1 MKKIVFLLLTIA
13 LIFSG
18 CKKDDEEK
26 QKTVAEEARDGFY
39 SLMQT
44 YYLWNDKMPEVN
56 PGDYADP
63 YELLEAIR
71 YTDYDKWSFV
81 ADYDEFV
88 AEMSGS
94 FVGHGIRIGLDAN
107 NLARIVT
114 IYNGSD
120 LYAAGVRRGWI
131 IKTINDIE
139 LAPIL
144 IAADVTAYNNL
155 MGASTAGIENA
166 FVFENP
172 QGAEVPVTSTK
183 ASFTINT
190 VLDYDTLHLSSG
202 ITGYLAF
209 DSFLSNSPA
218 ELEEAFSYFK
228 ACAVTDIVVD
238 LRYNTGGYLDVAQL
252 LSSYIAGN
260 GYSSTKWIDMCYN
273 ASISDTENKTFNFT
287 TTDYPLNLTRAFF
300 ITTGSSASASEVVI
314 SSLMPYLDVKL
325 VGAKS
330 YGKPCGMD
338 VYQYGT
344 VYIMAPV
351 TFEYKNSL
359 GFGEFYGG
367 IPVDVEASDDITH
380 DFGDRNEASLAAAI
394 ALIEGDAPVKSAS
407 EAIIH
412 PEIFNEG
419 SKSKANLLIN
429 TVNTIGE

>member
-131 IKTINDIE
+131 IKTINGTE

-144 IAADVTAYNNL
+144 IAGDATAYNNL
-155 MGASTAGIENA
+155 LGASTAGIENA

-172 QGAEVPVTSTK
+172 EGAEVPVK
-183 ASFTINT
+183 
-190 VLDYDTLHLSSG
+190 
-202 ITGYLAF
+202 
-209 DSFLSNSPA
+209 
-218 ELEEAFSYFK
+218 K
-228 ACAVTDIVVD
+228 
-238 LRYNTGGYLDVAQL
+238 
-252 LSSYIAGN
+252 
-260 GYSSTKWIDMCYN
+260 
-273 ASISDTENKTFNFT
+273 
-287 TTDYPLNLTRAFF
+287 
-300 ITTGSSASASEVVI
+300 
-314 SSLMPYLDVKL
+314 
-325 VGAKS
+325 
-330 YGKPCGMD
+330 
-338 VYQYGT
+338 
-344 VYIMAPV
+344 
-351 TFEYKNSL
+351 
-359 GFGEFYGG
+359 
-367 IPVDVEASDDITH
+367 
-380 DFGDRNEASLAAAI
+380 
-394 ALIEGDAPVKSAS
+394 
-407 EAIIH
+407 
-412 PEIFNEG
+412 
-419 SKSKANLLIN
+419 
-429 TVNTIGE
+429 